1 RGIAWTA
8 RYTWKGVTFVFS
20 SLRLLI
26 QAFFKFIWKG
36 FTAILKFLRQCIIT
50 LLKWIWFPFDR
61 TARGIAW
68 TARYA
73 WKGVTFVFSSLWLL
87 IQAFFKFLR
96 IAVST
101 TIKYISLG
109 IVTLLKWICFPFVKT
124 ALGIAWTARYLWA
137 GVTLVFSS
145 LWLLIQAFFNFT
157 WKVFTEIFNYLWL
170 MIFAPFKYIWLG
182 VKAVFTVIASGI
194 KHVFHGIQVVIT
206 KFYKSFI
213 SLIKMLGTGCAVIID
228 MLKFGWQRVVRVLLG
243 NPEFGTTELNLTRER
258 LRALAVTIVVLFTIF
273 GVSVKLALP
282 EPTINVV
289 HWTTGHLVR
298 DGLLMDMAKEFNE
311 SDNRIASGT
320 RIVVQVCNVPS
331 ELQGKYLTQLI
342 KHGTR
347 IDLWKETNGYVDA
360 DTPDPVIV
368 TPSSAHWLVT
378 TNHEVERTV
387 VDLENSL
394 PIVRPV
400 IGIVTYEE
408 MAKLLGWPDKEIGY
422 ADIIELCGDPD
433 GWSKYS
439 EDRYGIAYS
448 DKWGQEA
455 LLAFTDPVTSST
467 GRSLYLGLYAI
478 AANKLPQD
486 LTEKDVQN
494 PEVVEYIKNFQT
506 LIDHYLIGTTVLNT
520 KIHQGPRYGHFF
532 IMPED
537 NLIHLYEGTEKAY
550 ELGRVVTAPPLK
562 GRKQRMVMIY
572 PKEGSM
578 PRNNI
583 AGIVQADW
591 VTEEQVE
598 ASQQWIEFIRRDKQ
612 QKAFMAAGF
621 RPGTDLDLH
630 YPGSKITAEYGLD
643 PDEPRVVLNPSYTKP
658 DVAQEICEAWEFVKR
673 PGIVTYV
680 VDNSGSM
687 IGNKLD
693 KTKKGLNLALNSMAT
708 NNQVGFVTFNDA
720 ADMTIPVRPL
730 EENRGSMEDA
740 VDRMEAQG
748 ETALY
753 DAIKK
758 GIEMTDTAEGDEN
771 AIRAVVVLTDGQAN
785 RGTTE
790 LDDLILMESDPYKI
804 IKFAGMVDSIAYDER
819 GMPIPRDQI
828 TGVDLAV
835 ETRHPVQ
842 IFFIGIGDAD
852 LDIGRMLSEA
862 TGAEYQGVE
871 EEDLANV
878 LEEFSKYF

>member
-1 RGIAWTA
+1 TFLLKSLGRMITAFFKYLWGGFTTILRFLWLVITTPFRYTWRGIAWTA
-8 RYTWKGVTFVFS
+8 RHV
-20 SLRLLI
+20 
-26 QAFFKFIWKG
+26 
-36 FTAILKFLRQCIIT
+36 
-50 LLKWIWFPFDR
+50 
-61 TARGIAW
+61 
-68 TARYA
+68 
-73 WKGVTFVFSSLWLL
+73 
-87 IQAFFKFLR
+87 
-96 IAVST
+96 
-101 TIKYISLG
+101 
-109 IVTLLKWICFPFVKT
+109 
-124 ALGIAWTARYLWA
+124 WA
-137 GVTLVFSS
+137 GVTFAFNGIR
-145 LWLLIQAFFNFT
+145 LLIKAFF
-157 WKVFTEIFNYLWL
+157 KYLWEGFTTILKVIRL
-170 MIFAPFKYIWLG
+170 MIFVPATYTWRSIKT
-182 VKAVFTVIASGI
+182 VFIVIG
-194 KHVFHGIQVVIT
+194 HGIQYILHSIQVILT
-206 KFYKSFI
+206 TIYGSFI
-213 SLIKMLGTGCAVIID
+213 SFLKMLSTGCAVIVDAI
-228 MLKFGWQRVVRVLLG
+228 KIGWQWVIRVLLG
-243 NPEFGTTELNLTRER
+243 NPEFGRTQLNLTRER
-258 LRALAVTIVVLFTIF
+258 RRALVVTLVVFFAIC
-273 GVSVKLALP
+273 GVSVRILWP

-298 DGLLMDMAKEFNE
+298 EGLLTDMAKEFNE
-311 SDNRIASGT
+311 SDRRIASGT
-320 RIVVQVCNVPS
+320 KIVVQVCNVPS

-342 KHGTR
+342 KYGTR
-347 IDLWKETNGYVDA
+347 IDLRKETNGYVEA

-422 ADIIELCGDPD
+422 SDIIELCGDSD
-433 GWSKYS
+433 GWSKYG
-439 EDRYGIAYS
+439 EDRYGITYS

-467 GRSLYLGLYAI
+467 GRSLHLGLYAI
-478 AANKLPQD
+478 AAGKLPQE
-486 LTEKDVQN
+486 LTIQDVYSEN
-494 PEVVEYIKNFQT
+494 VTECIRNFQT

-520 KIHQGPRYGHFF
+520 KICQGPRYGHFF

-537 NLIHLYEGTEKAY
+537 NLIHLYEGTEKAI
-550 ELGRVVTAPPLK
+550 ENGIEVTADPIK
-562 GRKQRMVMIY
+562 DRKEKMVMIY

-598 ASQQWIEFIRRDKQ
+598 ASQQWIEFIRQDTQ

-630 YPGSKITAEYGLD
+630 YPGSKINAEYGLD

-658 DVAQEICEAWEFVKR
+658 DVAEEIDTSWEFVKR

-693 KTKKGLNLALNSMAT
+693 QTKIGLNLALNNMAT

-720 ADMTIPVRPL
+720 VDMTIPVRPL
-730 EENRGSMEDA
+730 EDNRGPMEDA

-790 LDDLILMESDPYKI
+790 LDDLILMESGRYKI
-804 IKFAGMVDSIAYDER
+804 IKFPGMVGSIAYDER
-819 GMPIPRDQI
+819 GMPISKHEI
-828 TGVDLAV
+828 TGIGLKI
-835 ETRHPVQ
+835 ETKHPVQ

-862 TGAEYQGVE
+862 TGAEYQGVTE
-871 EEDLANV
+871 DDLANV
-878 LEEFSKYF
+878 LKEFSKYF